1 MLRRARYRVD
11 QFFGALRV
19 RIEDGELEA
28 ARAVLGERAW
38 ALFRSMD
45 ARDQRHGLDVWR
57 MLRADAA
64 DDRDLQIAAL
74 LHDCGKGRQSVWT
87 RVAHVILQNIAPGLE
102 RRIARPGGA
111 LDRLLRHPEIGA
123 ERATEAG
130 CGPEIVRLIR
140 EQESTTADERLARLQ
155 RADELN

>member
-1 MLRRARYRVD
+1 MLRRARYRAG

-19 RIEDGELEA
+19 RLDPAELAE
-28 ARAVLGERAW
+28 ARALLGDRAW

-45 ARDQRHGLDVWR
+45 PRDQRHGLDVWR
-57 MLRADAA
+57 MLREDAA
-64 DDRDLQIAAL
+64 DDRDLQVAAL

-87 RVAHVILQNIAPGLE
+87 RVAHVALQNVAPGLE

-123 ERATEAG
+123 ERAREAG
-130 CGPEIVRLIR
+130 CGPEVVRLIR
-140 EQESTTADERLARLQ
+140 EQESAAPDPRLALLQ